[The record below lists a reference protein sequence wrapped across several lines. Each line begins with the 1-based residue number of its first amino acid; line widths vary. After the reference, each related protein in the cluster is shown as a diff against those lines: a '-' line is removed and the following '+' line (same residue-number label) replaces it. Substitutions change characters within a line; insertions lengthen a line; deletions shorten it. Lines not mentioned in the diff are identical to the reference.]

1 MRNRTKETRNGWK
14 NHFPATGELAALA
27 VLVAAVVLSAPRLRS
42 QQPAGQ
48 SQRGAAA
55 RPAFDA
61 ASVKA
66 NKSGDQN
73 VQMMFQPGGRF
84 IATNDPVRN
93 IITTAYQTKPQ
104 QMIAGPEWDRLLSE
118 YFDIETKAAGNP
130 SVEQMRLMLQSLLA
144 DRFKLA
150 VHHESRRLPIY
161 ALVLS
166 KAGRTGPQLTT
177 HSDDTKCID
186 PTAGTQR
193 PLPSPGEELPAYC
206 GLFSILPIPG
216 ALHETGSRITM
227 DRLVTLLSLYVDR
240 AVVDRTGLTGVF
252 DLTLEFAPPE
262 GPASQPDATASAADP
277 AAPPS
282 IFAALQDQLGLRL
295 EPQTGPVDVL
305 VIDHVEEPSPN

>member
-1 MRNRTKETRNGWK
+1 MRNRAKETRNGWK
-14 NHFPATGELAALA
+14 NHFLATGGLAALA
-27 VLVAAVVLSAPRLRS
+27 VLVAAVVLSAPRLWS

-104 QMIAGPEWDRLLSE
+104 QMMAGPEWDGLLSE

-130 SVEQMRLMLQSLLA
+130 SVERMRLMLQSLLA

-166 KAGRTGPQLTT
+166 KAGRTGPQLTA
-177 HSDDTKCID
+177 HSDNTKCID
-186 PTAGTQR
+186 
-193 PLPSPGEELPAYC
+193 
-206 GLFSILPIPG
+206 
-216 ALHETGSRITM
+216 
-227 DRLVTLLSLYVDR
+227 LSVYVDR

-252 DLTLEFAPPE
+252 DVTLEFAPPE
-262 GPASQPDATASAADP
+262 GPASQPDATVSAADP
-277 AAPPS
+277 AAAPS
-282 IFAALQDQLGLRL
+282 IFTALQEQLGLRL